1 MLVIAICFRVRKT
14 QVQCNFHE
22 TQTQADIIFKSTVV
36 YICMYIPHVFT
47 SIFITLKFS
56 SL

>member
-1 MLVIAICFRVRKT
+1 MLVLAICFRVRKT

-22 TQTQADIIFKSTVV
+22 TQTRADIIFKSSVV

-47 SIFITLKFS
+47 STFITLKFS